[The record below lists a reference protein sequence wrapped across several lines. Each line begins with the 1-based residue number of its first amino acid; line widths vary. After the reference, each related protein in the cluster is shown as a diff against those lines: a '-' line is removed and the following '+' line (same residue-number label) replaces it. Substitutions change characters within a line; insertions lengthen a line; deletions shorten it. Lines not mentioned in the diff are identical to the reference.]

1 MTKLLLDENL
11 SWRLVEKL
19 QPAFP
24 ETRHVDDLG
33 LRGASDTELWDVARR
48 DGFMLVS
55 KDDDFRQLG
64 LLRGAPPKILVLANG
79 KPGSAIV
86 PDLLTGHTGLTRHST
101 PTRARACWFCGRPDR
116 SRWVRGSAQ
125 GSDIPRLGID
135 SCWGRESLRIPG
147 CRGDGPATTPG
158 MRS

>member
-19 QPAFP
+19 QSAFP
-24 ETRHVDDLG
+24 DTRHVDDLG

-64 LLRGAPPKILVLANG
+64 LLRGAPPKVLVLAIGNAG
-79 KPGSAIV
+79 NATV
-86 PDLLTGHTGLTRHST
+86 LDLLTG
-101 PTRARACWFCGRPDR
+101 RARLIETFDANT
-116 SRWVRGSAQ
+116 S
-125 GSDIPRLGID
+125 
-135 SCWGRESLRIPG
+135 ESLLVLR
-147 CRGDGPATTPG
+147 AA
-158 MRS
+158 